1 MPRLN
6 GTIFKFFYLSQPNGA
21 IRLTQQRCGCKKA
34 GPGFYPFTPE
44 DKRVKTFAHGYILV
58 TSLAQTLA
66 MTAFTETKT
75 CLACGKQL
83 KGRIDK
89 KFCDDYCRNNY
100 NNQQKAKGN
109 YSSYVRNINNT
120 LLKNRKILDS
130 VLPETEE
137 TAKANKEKLQRLG
150 FQFKYLTHIYTTKT
164 GKTYF
169 YCYDYGYLPLE
180 NDWFL
185 IVRRKEE

>member
-1 MPRLN
+1 M
-6 GTIFKFFYLSQPNGA
+6 S
-21 IRLTQQRCGCKKA
+21 
-34 GPGFYPFTPE
+34 GFP
-44 DKRVKTFAHGYILV
+44 
-58 TSLAQTLA
+58 
-66 MTAFTETKT
+66 ETKT

-100 NNQQKAKGN
+100 NNQQKAKGSH
-109 YSSYVRNINNT
+109 SSYVRNINNT
-120 LLKNRKILDS
+120 LLKNRKILEGI
-130 VLPETEE
+130 LPDGEE

-150 FQFKYLTHIYTTKT
+150 FQFKYITHTYVTKT

-169 YCYDYGYLPLE
+169 YCYDYGYLPLD

-185 IVRRKEE
+185 VVKRKEE